1 MSIANIKAIVLYHEQ
16 LSLIRGYSDEQL
28 GKLLSALIRN
38 TDGEDAQA
46 IESSLQ
52 EPVLTAYRFI
62 ALQIKIDDEKYQQ
75 LCEKRRA
82 AANKRWAK
90 NDDDANAFFAMHNK
104 NKNKNKNE
112 NKNKNKNKNEN
123 KNEINKESL
132 VDSLRRD
139 SSSSSAV
146 SGDANGGEEDEEDN
160 FSRMIK
166 EKFMPWWNQLV
177 KDYDSNIKPLR
188 IMTEKRIERLRQ
200 ICDTYGKDI
209 LFEVCRKALASPF
222 LNGKGKNANF
232 IATFNWIIDE
242 KNFLNVLEGNYY
254 TK

>member
-1 MSIANIKAIVLYHEQ
+1 MRVMAHKVQDNRINNSGHN
-16 LSLIRGYSDEQL
+16 
-28 GKLLSALIRN
+28 
-38 TDGEDAQA
+38 
-46 IESSLQ
+46 
-52 EPVLTAYRFI
+52 
-62 ALQIKIDDEKYQQ
+62 
-75 LCEKRRA
+75 
-82 AANKRWAK
+82 NK
-90 NDDDANAFFAMHNK
+90 
-104 NKNKNKNE
+104 
-112 NKNKNKNKNEN
+112 
-123 KNEINKESL
+123 INKESL
-132 VDSLRRD
+132 VDLRRRD
-139 SSSSSAV
+139 SSSSYTEIVAASV
-146 SGDANGGEEDEEDN
+146 DEEDEEDN

-254 TK
+254 LKKQQ

>member
-1 MSIANIKAIVLYHEQ
+1 MSTANIKAIVLYCEQ
-16 LSLIRGYSDEQL
+16 LNLIRSYTFEQL
-28 GKLLSALIRN
+28 GHLLSALIRN
-38 TDGEDAQA
+38 ADGEDAQA

-62 ALQIKIDDEKYQQ
+62 ALQINIDKEKYQQ
-75 LCEKRRA
+75 TCERRRA

-90 NDDDANAFFAMHNK
+90 NDADANAFFAMHNNNK
-104 NKNKNKNE
+104 NNNKNKNKNE
-112 NKNKNKNKNEN
+112 NKNKNKNKNE
-123 KNEINKESL
+123 INKESL

-139 SSSSSAV
+139 SSSSAV

-166 EKFMPWWNQLV
+166 EKFLPWWNQLV

-200 ICDTYGKDI
+200 ICDTYVKDI